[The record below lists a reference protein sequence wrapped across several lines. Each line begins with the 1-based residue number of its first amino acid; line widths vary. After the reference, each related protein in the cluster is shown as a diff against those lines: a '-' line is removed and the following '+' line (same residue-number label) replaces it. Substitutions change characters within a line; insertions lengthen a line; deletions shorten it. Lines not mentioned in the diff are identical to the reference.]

1 MKSKLVKFSNPEESN
16 QESQPLSCGAYGCGL
31 LGTISAGTNG
41 ESKFYCRFHY
51 GLKPHKNDQVTAR
64 IHQNSQLLDLFDM
77 CTSPDRFFKGN
88 NKTTF
93 FELADTKVSQG
104 LFDMGL
110 QELHIPKNLLKTR
123 KNIMAELDKRTFVID
138 EDGMP
143 MPKAMDVGNHYLD
156 KINYKGT
163 NVGFDK

>member
-1 MKSKLVKFSNPEESN
+1 
-16 QESQPLSCGAYGCGL
+16 
-31 LGTISAGTNG
+31 
-41 ESKFYCRFHY
+41 
-51 GLKPHKNDQVTAR
+51 
-64 IHQNSQLLDLFDM
+64 M